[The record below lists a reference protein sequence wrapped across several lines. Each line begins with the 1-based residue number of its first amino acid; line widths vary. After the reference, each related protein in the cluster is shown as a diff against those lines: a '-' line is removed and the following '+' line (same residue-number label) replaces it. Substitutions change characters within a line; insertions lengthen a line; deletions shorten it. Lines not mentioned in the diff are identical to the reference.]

1 MQVNGLA
8 LALRPRPM
16 AEAGDLGVLLVQT
29 HARSIWRCYA
39 PVWAV
44 LTVLALALVE
54 IAPWLPAVLIFWLKP
69 WLDRTLLF
77 VLSRAVFGQATH
89 FSDLWRERSRVWA
102 GQLLGTL
109 LWRRF
114 SPWRSYTQAMGQ
126 LEGQRG
132 KALRARRSQIL
143 RGRRGAAFGMQWAF
157 ANVEMVLLAGVFALL
172 AWIAPQGEGSS
183 WWAWTQDSQGSVVLA
198 VLLSLVQAALVLLVE
213 PFFVAAGFA
222 MYLNRRVELE
232 AWDIEQ
238 EFRRAFAS

>member
-8 LALRPRPM
+8 VALRPRPM
-16 AEAGDLGVLLVQT
+16 AEAGDLGVALVQT
-29 HARSIWRCYA
+29 HARSLWRCYV
-39 PVWAV
+39 PVWLA
-44 LTVLALALVE
+44 LTALALTSVWV
-54 IAPWLPAVLIFWLKP
+54 ADWLPALLLFWLKP
-69 WLDRTLLF
+69 WVDRTLLF

-89 FSDLWRERSRVWA
+89 FSDVWRQGGQVWA
-102 GQLLGTL
+102 GQPISTL

-114 SPWRSYTQAMGQ
+114 SPWRSYTQAIGQ

-132 KALRARRSQIL
+132 NAQRVRRRQL
-143 RGRRGAAFGMQWAF
+143 LLGRKGAAFAMQWAYS
-157 ANVEMVLLAGVFALL
+157 NVELALTVGVIAMVFWLAPGGESASLMGWMKGASDSVSVIVLLAMLQAC
-172 AWIAPQGEGSS
+172 
-183 WWAWTQDSQGSVVLA
+183 TM
-198 VLLSLVQAALVLLVE
+198 LVVE